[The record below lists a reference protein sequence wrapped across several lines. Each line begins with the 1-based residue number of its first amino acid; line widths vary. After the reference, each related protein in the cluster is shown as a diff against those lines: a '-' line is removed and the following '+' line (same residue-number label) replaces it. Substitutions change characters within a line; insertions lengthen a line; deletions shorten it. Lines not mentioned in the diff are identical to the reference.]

1 MVLEYEA
8 DFAPVGFVDDDFGG
22 IEQGVDFVDRIPVI
36 GPALQGTAAA
46 FTSMGGEA
54 VIDVALPIV
63 SGIFTSMGLPAIA
76 VATLVANLGSHAR
89 HLLKETAKGIDRG
102 EDFRDGK
109 KKPRGK
115 PGARRVTFA
124 KFTIGGKKG
133 AKRGKR
139 RKKKRMWDR
148 KLRKYVWR

>member
-8 DFAPVGFVDDDFGG
+8 DFQPFGFVDEEFAGV
-22 IEQGVDFVDRIPVI
+22 EEAVDFVDKIPVV
-36 GPALQGTAAA
+36 GPALQATAAA

-76 VATLVANLGSHAR
+76 VATLVANLGQHAR
-89 HLLKETAKGIDRG
+89 HMLKETAKDIDAG
-102 EDFRDGK
+102 KDFRDSKGSKKKGRSGK
-109 KKPRGK
+109 KVR
-115 PGARRVTFA
+115 FA
-124 KFTIGGKKG
+124 KFSTGSGRGGKK
-133 AKRGKR
+133 GKR
-139 RKKKRMWDR
+139 RKKRKMWDR